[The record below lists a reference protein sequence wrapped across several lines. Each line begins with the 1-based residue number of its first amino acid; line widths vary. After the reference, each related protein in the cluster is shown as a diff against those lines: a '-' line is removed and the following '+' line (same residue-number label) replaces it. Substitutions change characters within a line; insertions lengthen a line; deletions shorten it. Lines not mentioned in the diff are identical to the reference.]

1 MDIEVL
7 DASRVSLGGL
17 LMSSQHS
24 FGLDSCIED

>member
-17 LMSSQHS
+17 LMSSQYS
-24 FGLDSCIED
+24 FGLDFRQ